1 MFGKNIKKIRSVKGL
16 SQQAFADLFGL
27 KRGTLAAYEEGRSN
41 PRVETVIKIA
51 AHFQLETDDLL
62 KNELTVN
69 KLLQFNDNLTTQA
82 NTLPVQQFAT
92 IPCIVQAA
100 ESEFIRLQGSSPA
113 CKRLPTLQ
121 LPLPDGKQYIG
132 YQVHSAEMGLPGG
145 GGFLPRDVAIGKKID
160 TPALLQLPPGS
171 VVLVLTTDALYFKKM
186 TVTPNGLLLKTA
198 LEGIDPVEIPLAAI
212 VQAWQIQ
219 HAFMWKVPGMQSP
232 LEERLAQLEQ
242 KLLQLG
248 QDS

>member
-82 NTLPVQQFAT
+82 DTLPVQQFAS
-92 IPCIVQAA
+92 IPCIVQAV
-100 ESEFIRLQGSSPA
+100 ESEFVRQRGSAAA
-113 CKRLPTLQ
+113 CKRLPVLQ
-121 LPLPDGKQYIG
+121 LPLQDGRQYIG

-145 GGFLPRDVAIGKKID
+145 GGFLPRDIAIGKKVD
-160 TPALLQLPPGS
+160 LPALVQLPPS
-171 VVLVLTTDALYFKKM
+171 TTVLVLTEDALHFKKM
-186 TVTPNGLLLKTA
+186 TPTGESLVLKAA
-198 LEGIDPVEIPLAAI
+198 LEGIDPVEVPHSGI
-212 VQAWQIQ
+212 VQAWHIQ
-219 HAFMWKVPGMQSP
+219 HAFWWKLPGSQSP
-232 LEERLAQLEQ
+232 LEVRLAQLEQ
-242 KLLQLG
+242 KLQALSQ
-248 QDS
+248 